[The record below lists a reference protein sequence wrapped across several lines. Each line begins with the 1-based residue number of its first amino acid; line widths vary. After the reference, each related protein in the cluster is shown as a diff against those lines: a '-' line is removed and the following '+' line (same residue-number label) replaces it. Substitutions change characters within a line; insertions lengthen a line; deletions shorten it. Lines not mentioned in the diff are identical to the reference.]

1 MHESSIDKIP
11 SSDAVPQANTTTGRL
26 HIPTLPRTFVALSHY
41 NYRLYWFGQI
51 VSYSGNWMQTLAQ
64 GWLVLRLTNSPFLLG
79 LIGFI
84 NSVPVLILSLW
95 GGVVADRHAKRELL
109 TVSQTVS
116 MILAFIL
123 AILTFGGRVQFEH
136 VAIITF
142 CLGIVNAFDVPARHA
157 FVVEVVGK
165 EDLTNAIALNST
177 AFNIARVFGPATAGI
192 LVAAVGEAWAF
203 TLNGLSFVAVI
214 ASLRAMRLPRW
225 QPNGA
230 AGSPRQQLREG
241 LRYVRHSPATL
252 GLLLIVGT
260 TSLFGLAYA
269 TLMPVFARDVLRVG
283 AGGQGLLMS
292 SVGAGALAGALT
304 VATFGS
310 RGRRGRL
317 LTAGNLILPI
327 ALIIFA
333 NARSFPLSIAAIACA
348 GAGLIAQNVTAN
360 TLIQTLAPDELRGRV
375 MSAWTMII
383 LGLTPF
389 GSFQAGLVAERFGAP
404 AAVTMGALVCLAT
417 AIFVQVRLPHL
428 RRLD

>member
-1 MHESSIDKIP
+1 MHESSIDKTP
-11 SSDAVPQANTTTGRL
+11 AAGTAPQANTTTGRL

-51 VSYSGNWMQTLAQ
+51 VSYSGSWMQTLAQ
-64 GWLVLRLTNSPFLLG
+64 GWLVLRLTDSPFLLG

-95 GGVVADRHAKRELL
+95 GGVVADRHARRDLL
-109 TVSQTVS
+109 IVTQTVS

-123 AILTFGGRVQFEH
+123 ALLTFTRRVQFEH
-136 VAIITF
+136 VAIIAF
-142 CLGIVNAFDVPARHA
+142 CLGVVNAFDVPARHA

-177 AFNIARVFGPATAGI
+177 AFNIARVFGPAVAGI

-214 ASLRAMRLPRW
+214 ASLCAMHLPRW
-225 QPNGA
+225 DSNGP
-230 AGSPRQQLREG
+230 AGSPWQRLREG
-241 LRYVRHSPATL
+241 LSYVRHSPPTL
-252 GLLLIVGT
+252 GLLLIVGM
-260 TSLFGLAYA
+260 TSLFGMAYA

-283 AGGQGLLMS
+283 AGGQGVLMS

-310 RGRRGRL
+310 RGQRGRL

-333 NARSFPLSIAAIACA
+333 NARWFPLSIAAIACA
-348 GAGLIAQNVTAN
+348 GAGLITQNVTAN
-360 TLIQTLAPDELRGRV
+360 TLIQTLAPDVLRGRI
-375 MSAWTMII
+375 MSVWTMII

-389 GSFQAGLVAERFGAP
+389 GAFQAGLVAERLGAP